1 MMLNTKLSYG
11 AKLLPI
17 IFDKADWYIKKY
29 DETKYLVFFF
39 YFNEKCKIIFYRI
52 RYFIAL
58 VSNVS
63 DVYSHK
69 YTKIKVNS
77 DNGLPLEKI
86 LNMKNMVIPI
96 KLFLIKSIIIIIMK
110 RF

>member
-1 MMLNTKLSYG
+1 MQS
-11 AKLLPI
+11 LLPI
-17 IFDKADWYIKKY
+17 IFDKVDWYIKKY
-29 DETKYLVFFF
+29 DETKYLVSF
-39 YFNEKCKIIFYRI
+39 YFNEKYKTIFYRI

-77 DNGLPLEKI
+77 DNGLPLDKI

-96 KLFLIKSIIIIIMK
+96 KLFLIKAIIIIIMK

>member
-39 YFNEKCKIIFYRI
+39 I
-52 RYFIAL
+52 
-58 VSNVS
+58 S
-63 DVYSHK
+63 
-69 YTKIKVNS
+69 
-77 DNGLPLEKI
+77 
-86 LNMKNMVIPI
+86 MKNV
-96 KLFLIKSIIIIIMK
+96 
-110 RF
+110 R